1 MKKTKIRNRLLLF
14 VLVLA
19 FFVPSANG
27 YASTQKQKALD
38 AYKSMLSKSK
48 VSILNSGSKY
58 FDRKKNGLVT
68 YSPTTSSK
76 VQFAIAYIDNNDVPE
91 LIVKRSDG
99 LFAVFTYKNSKI
111 YRVKAG
117 DTCDRFAGY
126 YKKTGGYKLIDSS
139 ESYYD
144 DKIQY
149 EDYYLL
155 TSSGSTKKLSKYVRP
170 NENKIEY
177 RSVNKSNIITI
188 SHASFKSKFVSLT
201 KGKALTKVKYY
212 SNTAANRKKYL
223 K

>member
-19 FFVPSANG
+19 LFVPSANG

-155 TSSGSTKKLSKYVRP
+155 TSSGSTKKLSKYVTP
-170 NENKIEY
+170 DEIEY